1 MACDL
6 VLRGGE
12 ILDVESGTLKR
23 ADLCV
28 SDGLVQ
34 SWAAPG
40 EDPDAER
47 VVDVSGRVLAPGFMD
62 AHLHIESSMLTPAE
76 FARVAALHGTTAVFV
91 DPHEIANVAGVDGV
105 EFFLTQAEELP
116 LDLFVGIPSCVPA
129 THLENAG
136 GAVELADIDRL
147 LEHPR
152 VCGLAEMMNFP
163 GIVHGLGD
171 ARARVNM
178 ACEAGKIVDGHAPGL
193 SGDDLQTYITNGEN
207 DGVARIMSDHECTS
221 LHEALEKHRAGM
233 TIALRCGTA
242 SKDLDRILPG
252 LWEAVDGDL
261 DGFMLCSDDVSAA
274 ELAAAGHVDRIIRRA
289 QSILTDTVGLDP
301 RSAAIAAIRLAT
313 RNVGAYFAR
322 FFKTEGY
329 PPCGTLRPG
338 ARANVTILDALD
350 SLIVV
355 GTVHGGRMHDRQSPS
370 PVQAIPSV
378 LRGSVRLDHRL
389 DARDFALPVSGDS
402 ERATVRII
410 DCEGGSLLTGETTA
424 ELAAADGAVQP
435 DPDRDL
441 AVIAVFE
448 RHGGPGTHSTG
459 LVKGLGLKRGAIAST
474 VAHDS
479 HNLVAAGVDT
489 GDLVAACGAL
499 RECGG
504 GLAVCVEGETT
515 LLPLPI
521 GGLMSDQP
529 IDIVVRE
536 FSILLDAARRTG
548 TSMDNPFMAL
558 SFLSLPVIPS
568 LKITDCGLVDV
579 NQFDFVPLQIS

>member
-12 ILDVESGTLKR
+12 ILDVESGTVKR

-34 SWAAPG
+34 FWAEPG
-40 EDPDAER
+40 EAGEADR

-62 AHLHIESSMLTPAE
+62 AHLHIESSMLAPAE
-76 FARVAALHGTTAVFV
+76 FARAASLCGTTAVFV
-91 DPHEIANVAGVDGV
+91 DPHEIANVAGVEGI
-105 EFFLTQAEELP
+105 EFFLEQAENLP

-147 LEHPR
+147 LEHRR
-152 VCGLAEMMNFP
+152 VFGLAEMMNFP

-193 SGDDLQTYITNGEN
+193 SGDDLQTYVTNGEN

-221 LHEALEKHRAGM
+221 LDEALEKHNAGM

-242 SKDLDRILPG
+242 SKDIDRILPG
-252 LWEAVDGDL
+252 LWEAMKGDL
-261 DGFMLCSDDVSAA
+261 RGFMLCSDDVSAP
-274 ELAAAGHVDRIIRRA
+274 ELVDDGHVDRIIRRA
-289 QSILTDTVGLDP
+289 RSILAAAAGLDP
-301 RSAAIAAIRLAT
+301 ESAAIAAIRLAT
-313 RNVGAYFAR
+313 LNVGAYFAP
-322 FFKTEGY
+322 FLETAGH
-329 PPCGTLRPG
+329 PPCGTLEPG
-338 ARANVTILDALD
+338 ARANVAILD
-350 SLIVV
+350 SLDSLNVV
-355 GTVHGGRMHDRQSPS
+355 GSVHGGRIHDRQPS
-370 PVQAIPSV
+370 TPTQRVPAG
-378 LRGSVRLDHRL
+378 LRGSVRLNHQI
-389 DARDFALPVSGDS
+389 DARDFALPVKGDS
-402 ERATVRII
+402 ERVTVRVI
-410 DCEGGSLLTGETTA
+410 DCEGGSLLTGESA
-424 ELAAADGAVQP
+424 ADLAAEDGAVQP

-448 RHGGPGTHSTG
+448 RHGGPGTHCTG
-459 LVKGLGLKRGAIAST
+459 LVRGLGLKHGAIAST

-479 HNLVAAGVDT
+479 HNLVAAGVDI
-489 GDLVAACGAL
+489 GDLVAVCDAL

-529 IDIVVRE
+529 IDVVVRE
-536 FSILLDAARRTG
+536 FRNLLEAARRTG

-558 SFLSLPVIPS
+558 SFLSLPVIPN

-579 NQFDFVPLQIS
+579 NRFDFVPFQIA

>member
-1 MACDL
+1 MSCDL
-6 VLRGGE
+6 VLRGGDV
-12 ILDVESGTLKR
+12 LDVESGTLKR
-23 ADLCV
+23 ADLCI

-34 SWAAPG
+34 FWAEPG
-40 EDPDAER
+40 ESPTAER
-47 VVDVSGRVLAPGFMD
+47 VVDASGRVLAPGFMD
-62 AHLHIESSMLTPAE
+62 AHLHIESSMLAPAE
-76 FARVAALHGTTAVFV
+76 FARAAARCGTTAAFV

-105 EFFLTQAEELP
+105 EFFLEQADQLP

-136 GAVELADIDRL
+136 GTIQLADIDRL

-207 DGVARIMSDHECTS
+207 DGIARIMSDHECTT
-221 LHEALEKHRAGM
+221 LDEVMEKHNAGM
-233 TIALRCGTA
+233 TIALRYGTA

-252 LWEAVDGDL
+252 LWKAVNGDL
-261 DGFMLCSDDVSAA
+261 RGFMLCSDDVAAA
-274 ELAAAGHVDRIIRRA
+274 ELAAEGHVDRIIRRA
-289 QSILTDTVGLDP
+289 QSILIDAAGLD
-301 RSAAIAAIRLAT
+301 SASAGIEAIRLAT

-322 FFKTEGY
+322 FLETEGH
-329 PPCGTLRPG
+329 PPYGTLNPG
-338 ARANVTILDALD
+338 ARANVAILD
-350 SLIVV
+350 SLETLNVV
-355 GTVHGGRMHDRQSPS
+355 GTVHGGHIHDSESTSPA
-370 PVQAIPSV
+370 QAVPAA
-378 LRGSVRLDHRL
+378 LRSSVRLSHTL
-389 DARDFALPVSGDS
+389 DARDFALPVKGDS
-402 ERATVRII
+402 ERVTLRVI
-410 DCEGGSLLTGETTA
+410 DCEGGSLLTGEAIA
-424 ELAAADGAVQP
+424 EFAPAGGAVSP
-435 DPDRDL
+435 DPERDL

-448 RHGGPGTHSTG
+448 RHGGSGTHCTG
-459 LVKGLGLKRGAIAST
+459 LVRGLGLKRGAIAST

-479 HNLVAAGVDT
+479 HNLVVAGVDT
-489 GDLVAACGAL
+489 DDLICVCNAL

-504 GLAVCVEGETT
+504 GLAVCVAGKTT

-529 IDIVVRE
+529 IDTVARE
-536 FSILLDAARRTG
+536 FRALLDAARQTG
-548 TSMDNPFMAL
+548 TAMGNPFMAL
-558 SFLSLPVIPS
+558 SFLSLPVIPN